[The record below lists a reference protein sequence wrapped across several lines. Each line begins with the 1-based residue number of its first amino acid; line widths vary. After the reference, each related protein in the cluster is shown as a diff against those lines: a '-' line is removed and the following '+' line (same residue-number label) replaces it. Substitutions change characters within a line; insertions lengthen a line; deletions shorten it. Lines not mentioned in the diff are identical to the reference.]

1 MNKEVTQSTKIAI
14 FRNRK
19 IRKTIHKNEWWFVVE
34 DVVLALIDSND
45 SKQYIQR
52 MKLRDPELSK
62 GWVQIVHTLSIET
75 SGGKQRMNCAN
86 TEGIF
91 RIIQS
96 VPSPKAEPFKRWLA
110 RVGYE
115 RVQEIE
121 DPELAQ
127 KRARALYKAKGYPQ
141 DWIERRMRSIAIREE
156 LTDEWQK
163 HGVEL
168 AKEYEILTAEISKAT
183 FGVTPS
189 EHKKIKGLKRQN
201 LRDHMSDLE
210 LLFSQLGEAATTEI
224 TKTEHPQG
232 FEKNKQVS
240 NRGGKIAGD
249 ARSNLEKETGR
260 KVITSQNY
268 LPKKQDKKLLKK

>member
-1 MNKEVTQSTKIAI
+1 MNQEITQKTKVAI

-19 IRKTIHKNEWWFVVE
+19 IRKIIHRNEWWFVVE
-34 DVVLALIDSND
+34 DIVLALIDSND

-52 MKLRDPELSK
+52 MRLRDPELSK
-62 GWVQIVHTLSIET
+62 GWVQIVHTLPIET
-75 SGGKQRMNCAN
+75 SGGKQKMNCAN

-91 RIIQS
+91 RIIQAI
-96 VPSPKAEPFKRWLA
+96 PSSKAEPFKRWLA

-115 RVQEIE
+115 RIQEIE

-127 KRARALYKAKGYPQ
+127 KRARALYKAKGYPE
-141 DWIERRMRSIAIREE
+141 DWIERRMRSVAIREE

-168 AKEYEILTAEISKAT
+168 AREYEILTAEISKAT

-189 EHKKIKGLKRQN
+189 EYKKIKGLKREN
-201 LRDHMSDLE
+201 LRDHMNDLE

-232 FEKNKQVS
+232 FEKNKKVS
-240 NRGGKIAGD
+240 KRGGKIAGD

-268 LPKKQDKKLLKK
+268 LPKKQSIKLMK

>member
-1 MNKEVTQSTKIAI
+1 MNQETAQITKIAI

-34 DVVLALIDSND
+34 DVVLALIDSSD

-52 MKLRDPELSK
+52 MRIRDPELSK
-62 GWVQIVHTLSIET
+62 GWVQIVHILSVET
-75 SGGKQRMNCAN
+75 SGGKQKMNCAN

-96 VPSPKAEPFKRWLA
+96 IPSPKAEPFKLWLA

-127 KRARALYKAKGYPQ
+127 KRARILYKAKGYPD

-168 AKEYEILTAEISKAT
+168 AKEYEILTAEISRAT

-189 EHKKIKGLKRQN
+189 QYKKLKGLRREN
-201 LRDHMSDLE
+201 LRDHMNDLE
-210 LLFSQLGEAATTEI
+210 L
-224 TKTEHPQG
+224 
-232 FEKNKQVS
+232 
-240 NRGGKIAGD
+240 
-249 ARSNLEKETGR
+249 
-260 KVITSQNY
+260 
-268 LPKKQDKKLLKK
+268 

>member
-1 MNKEVTQSTKIAI
+1 MNQEITQKTKVAI

-19 IRKTIHKNEWWFVVE
+19 IRKIIHRNEWWFVVE
-34 DVVLALIDSND
+34 DIVLALIDSND

-52 MKLRDPELSK
+52 MRLRDPELSK
-62 GWVQIVHTLSIET
+62 GWVQIVHTLPIET
-75 SGGKQRMNCAN
+75 SGGKQKMNCAN

-91 RIIQS
+91 RIIQAI
-96 VPSPKAEPFKRWLA
+96 PSSKAEPFKRWLA

-115 RVQEIE
+115 RIQEIE

-127 KRARALYKAKGYPQ
+127 KRARALYKAKGYPE
-141 DWIERRMRSIAIREE
+141 DWIERRMRSVAIREE

-168 AKEYEILTAEISKAT
+168 AREYEILTAEISKAT

-189 EHKKIKGLKRQN
+189 EYKKIKGLKREN
-201 LRDHMSDLE
+201 LRDHMNDLE
-210 LLFSQLGEAATTEI
+210 LLLSQLGEAATTEI

-232 FEKNKQVS
+232 FKENKQVS
-240 NRGGKIAGD
+240 KRGGKIAGD
-249 ARSNLEKETGR
+249 ARSHLERETGK
-260 KVITSQNY
+260 KVITSRNY
-268 LPKKQDKKLLKK
+268 LPKKQKKRLLRK

>member
-1 MNKEVTQSTKIAI
+1 MNQETVQITKIAI

-34 DVVLALIDSND
+34 DVVLALIDSSD

-62 GWVQIVHTLSIET
+62 GWIQIVHTLAIET
-75 SGGKQRMNCAN
+75 SGAKQKMNCAN

-96 VPSPKAEPFKRWLA
+96 IPSPKAEPFKLWLA

-127 KRARALYKAKGYPQ
+127 KRARALYKAKGYPE

-168 AKEYEILTAEISKAT
+168 AKEYEILTAEISRAT

-189 EHKKIKGLKRQN
+189 DHKKIKGLKREN
-201 LRDHMSDLE
+201 LRDHMNDLE

-224 TKTEHPQG
+224 TKTEHPRG

-240 NRGGKIAGD
+240 KRGGKIAGD

-268 LPKKQDKKLLKK
+268 LLKKQSKRLLK

>member
-1 MNKEVTQSTKIAI
+1 MNQEIAQTTKIAI

-19 IRKTIHKNEWWFVVE
+19 IRKTIHKNEWWFVIT
-34 DVVLALIDSND
+34 DVITALTDSQNP
-45 SKQYIQR
+45 KQYLKN
-52 MKLRDPELSK
+52 MLNRDEELAK
-62 GWVQIVHTLSIET
+62 GWVQIEHPLLIET
-75 SGGKQRMNCAN
+75 PGGKQKVRCAN

-96 VPSPKAEPFKRWLA
+96 IPSSKAEPFKRWLA
-110 RVGYE
+110 KVGYE
-115 RVQEIE
+115 RIQEIE

-127 KRARALYKAKGYPQ
+127 KRVRALYKAKGYPE

-156 LTDEWQK
+156 LTDQWQK

-189 EHKKIKGLKRQN
+189 EYKKMKGLKRQN

-240 NRGGKIAGD
+240 RRGGKIAGD

-268 LPKKQDKKLLKK
+268 LPKKRSIRLLRK